1 MKLLSIFTLVTI
13 LLTPVAVYSQT
24 NSDLYKWNTKERRSV
39 EETDVVAYFS
49 LGEDENAVAGK
60 EEFSYQWEGFT
71 WQFSSQENLDLFKE
85 APEKYI
91 PQFGGYC
98 AYAVSK
104 NYTAT
109 IDPDAWTVHDG
120 KLYVN
125 YSKGVRATWLKDRDD
140 RIDNGNRNWP
150 GLKQKL

>member
-13 LLTPVAVYSQT
+13 LLTPIAVNSQT
-24 NSDLYKWNTKERRSV
+24 SDSYKWNEARRSV
-39 EETDVVAYFS
+39 AETDVVAYFS
-49 LGEDENAVAGK
+49 LGAGEDSVAGK
-60 EEFSYQWEGFT
+60 EEFSYPWEGFT
-71 WQFSSQENLDLFKE
+71 WQFSSQENLDLFKA

-98 AYAVSK
+98 AFAVSK
-104 NYTAT
+104 GYTAT

-125 YSKGVRATWLKDRDD
+125 YSKGVRTTWLKDRDE
-140 RIDNGNRNWP
+140 RIVKGNENWP
-150 GLKQKL
+150 GLKQEL